1 MTEEEASQLREVH
14 AAQLTEK
21 DQRIEE
27 RESMLMAAL
36 LRMEE

>member
-14 AAQLTEK
+14 AAQLAEK